1 MVDNGGGQQPKDK
14 KYKKESTNK
23 TDRTRRTKKTTR
35 TRIRRFLFGS
45 LASLGL
51 SAASSSSSS
60 SSSYSYYK
68 SYDPPPSI
76 ALSVCSDSVVTV
88 QYLTVLC
95 DSPYTFYYGNGANR
109 HSIRCD
115 YGDKATLITII
126 NVLDDLQDKD
136 TEIFVTMAAYDDAN
150 NFLASTYPE
159 RLCQDYVAEDCTRA
173 GTYTFVR
180 KLKFGNSYGNQTK
193 FIPVI
198 QMAFSTQSDSGYNLG
213 AVNMDCPQWENE
225 DEPGF
230 VSWSQEAVRSPVQE
244 YIADYG
250 MLVFACCAILT
261 LTWFLNRKARD
272 NPGFD
277 KFPPYIRHS
286 STGEVSFMEL

>member
-1 MVDNGGGQQPKDK
+1 MVVVDHGRGQPEQPH
-14 KYKKESTNK
+14 NK
-23 TDRTRRTKKTTR
+23 NNKRRR
-35 TRIRRFLFGS
+35 TRIQRFLFCC

-51 SAASSSSSS
+51 SNSSSSSSS
-60 SSSYSYYK
+60 SSSYNYYK
-68 SYDPPPSI
+68 SYEPPQSI
-76 ALSVCSDSVVTV
+76 ALSVCADSVVAV

-115 YGDKATLITII
+115 YGDKATLITVI

-136 TEIFVTMAAYDDAN
+136 TEIYVTMAAYDDAN
-150 NFLASTYPE
+150 NYLASTYPE

-193 FIPVI
+193 FIPVV

-213 AVNMDCPQWENE
+213 AVNMDCPEWDEE
-225 DEPGF
+225 DTPGF
-230 VSWSQEAVRSPVQE
+230 VSWSQEPVRSPVQE
-244 YIADYG
+244 YVADYG
-250 MLVFACCAILT
+250 MLLFSCIAITMLT
-261 LTWFLNRKARD
+261 LFLTRKASD

-277 KFPPYIRHS
+277 KFPPYIRDS